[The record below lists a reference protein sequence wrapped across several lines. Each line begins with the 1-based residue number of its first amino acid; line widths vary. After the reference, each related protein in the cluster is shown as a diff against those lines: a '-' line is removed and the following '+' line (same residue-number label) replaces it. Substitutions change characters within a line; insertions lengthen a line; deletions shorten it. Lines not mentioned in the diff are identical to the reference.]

1 MKSKTVD
8 TLSNIFPSSAWRK
21 ALLQKLIVAQSVSQS
36 VSQETPYVYG
46 SLRFITSLNCVSNVT
61 ISSTTIFNNSFPCTP
76 SELFISGFLTKIS
89 RMLHTTHPSCPSWFD
104 HNMCVCVCVCAEYR
118 IWSSLWNSFVQPS
131 ITSSLLG
138 SHIFLC
144 TLFP

>member
-1 MKSKTVD
+1 MKKS
-8 TLSNIFPSSAWRK
+8 PSSN
-21 ALLQKLIVAQSVSQS
+21 VNSCSVSQS
-36 VSQETPYVYG
+36 GKSLHLWKLKVHYQSQ
-46 SLRFITSLNCVSNVT
+46 LCVKWIKCSPLHTV
-61 ISSTTIFNNSFPCTP
+61 SSTTTFNNSFPSTP

-89 RMLHTTHPSCPSWFD
+89 WMLHTAHPSCPSWFD
-104 HNMCVCVCVCAEYR
+104 HNVCVCVCVCVCAEYR
-118 IWSSLWNSFVQPS
+118 IWSSLWNSFVRPS